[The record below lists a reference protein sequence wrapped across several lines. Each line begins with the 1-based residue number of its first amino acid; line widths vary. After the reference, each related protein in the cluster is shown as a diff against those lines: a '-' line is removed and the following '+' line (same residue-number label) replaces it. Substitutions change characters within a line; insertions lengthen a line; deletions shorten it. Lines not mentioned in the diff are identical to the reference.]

1 MQTGTGTC
9 SSQVKCSIFDWQS
22 IMKDVAS
29 SRSALAVYVWFWDWQ
44 SKGVHLGKAEAA
56 YQHRVQRKRHRNRR
70 GLANDAKVAK
80 HRCSLVRHIMRN
92 CSLPLIQPRNVI
104 LFSTLGLSLSV
115 YSVACTDSMPFVL
128 CCLCPQR
135 NEESQGISGRFRP
148 ALLLV
153 YVSENKETDV

>member
-1 MQTGTGTC
+1 MFEFGID
-9 SSQVKCSIFDWQS
+9 SQKGCT
-22 IMKDVAS
+22 
-29 SRSALAVYVWFWDWQ
+29 LARLRQLTSTVF
-44 SKGVHLGKAEAA
+44 SG
-56 YQHRVQRKRHRNRR
+56 KRHRNRR
-70 GLANDAKVAK
+70 GLANDANVAK

-128 CCLCPQR
+128 TCCLCAQR

-148 ALLLV
+148 AMLYTSLRFREQRNRRV
-153 YVSENKETDV
+153 VQ

>member
-1 MQTGTGTC
+1 
-9 SSQVKCSIFDWQS
+9 
-22 IMKDVAS
+22 
-29 SRSALAVYVWFWDWQ
+29 
-44 SKGVHLGKAEAA
+44 
-56 YQHRVQRKRHRNRR
+56 
-70 GLANDAKVAK
+70 
-80 HRCSLVRHIMRN
+80 MRN

-128 CCLCPQR
+128 CCLCAQR

-148 ALLLV
+148 AMRLV